1 MRHSGRLLLLI
12 CMGLVPPAARAETP
26 APPASEARTETV
38 RTMADLIANIATAR
52 DIDSAAADY
61 ARARAI
67 DKKSVLLFQAYMKRT
82 LTLGRP
88 SVAFYPA
95 MDLTQLTP
103 DNGLAWSVIGY
114 CHGKRRKMLWALTST
129 MKALELLPE
138 DGSIQNNAGL
148 CLAWYESLSPGPK
161 LSPKLTISLRKDK
174 PKWLEK
180 EAFAAAHKAA
190 AGSLHRRREKM
201 AALDKLLKERSGRIR
216 ERLRELA
223 DIDAAYK
230 NCEHKIADHEASIRH
245 LKKMAA
251 KRDVHDG
258 HRKRKGERSW
268 REIEDHRDE
277 IRDLKD
283 RNDDRRR
290 DADKLKKRIREARKD
305 ISEAKAE
312 LHKVTYTRIDYD
324 WRPPIVDGKPIDDLD
339 GVAAATKKRPVASQP
354 HSPPSLETQIR
365 MAVMLIRNN
374 RRPQALMALKQILK
388 DHPNTDAAKRA
399 RELILKH
406 KLAPDI

>member
-1 MRHSGRLLLLI
+1 MRHSGRWLLLI
-12 CMGLVPPAARAETP
+12 CMGLVPPAAWAEAP
-26 APPASEARTETV
+26 AQPASEARTETV
-38 RTMADLIANIATAR
+38 RTMVDLIANIATAR

-88 SVAFYPA
+88 SIAFYPA
-95 MDLTQLTP
+95 MELTQLTAE
-103 DNGLAWSVIGY
+103 NGLAWNVIGY
-114 CHGKRRKMLWALTST
+114 CHGKRRKMLWAMTST
-129 MKALELLPE
+129 MKAFELLP
-138 DGSIQNNAGL
+138 DDSSVQNNAGL
-148 CLAWYESLSPGPK
+148 CLAWYESLSPRPR
-161 LSPKLTISLRKDK
+161 LSPKLTIGLRKDK

-180 EAFAAAHKAA
+180 EAFAAAHETTAA
-190 AGSLHRRREKM
+190 TLRKHREKM
-201 AALDKLLKERSGRIR
+201 AALDKLLKERGVHAKGL
-216 ERLRELA
+216 LRELA
-223 DIDAAYK
+223 DIDADYK
-230 NCEHKIADHEASIRH
+230 NCDRKITDREASIRH
-245 LKKMAA
+245 LKRMAA
-251 KRDVHDG
+251 RRDVDDG

-277 IRDLKD
+277 IGDLKD
-283 RNDDRRR
+283 RNNDRRR

-312 LHKVTYTRIDYD
+312 LHKVTYARIDYD

-339 GVAAATKKRPVASQP
+339 GTAATTKKRPVASQP

-365 MAVMLIRNN
+365 MALMLIRNH
-374 RRPQALMALKQILK
+374 RRPQALIALKQILK
-388 DHPNTDAAKRA
+388 DHPNTEAAKRA